1 MNEPTVTPLTLDDL
15 SGGAEAKDFSR
26 TPAGEYCMALQSVG
40 TKTKNGVRNVTMF
53 FKHVDASSGYKG
65 VELNNALEGTFT
77 NKAGKQ
83 VSRALFAA
91 KSLMALGIS
100 DADAVEIVNGA
111 NGSEIRTTGS
121 ADADWKSAAAR
132 IVLRG
137 DDITDSILGREVA
150 ATVEE
155 YTSETS
161 GKTYSSI
168 KKISA
173 AN

>member
-15 SGGAEAKDFSR
+15 NDKSGAKDFER
-26 TPAGEYCMALQSVG
+26 TPAGEYRMALASVG
-40 TKTKNGVRNVTMF
+40 TKIKSGVRNVTLF
-53 FKHVDASSGYKG
+53 FKHVDPASGFKG
-65 VELNNALEGTFT
+65 VELNNALEGSFI
-77 NKAGKQ
+77 NKSGKS

-91 KSLMALGIS
+91 KSLMALGIN

-121 ADADWKSAAAR
+121 TDAEWKSAAAR

-137 DDITDSILGREVA
+137 DDITDSILGREVQA
-150 ATVEE
+150 VVEE
-155 YTSETS
+155 YTNETT

-173 AN
+173 VA